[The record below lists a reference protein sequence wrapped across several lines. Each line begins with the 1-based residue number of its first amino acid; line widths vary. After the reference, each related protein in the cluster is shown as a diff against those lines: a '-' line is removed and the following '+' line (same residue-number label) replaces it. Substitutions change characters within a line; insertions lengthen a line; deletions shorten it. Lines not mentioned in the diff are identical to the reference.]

1 MERVAGIEPAH
12 RPWQGCR
19 LPLHHTR
26 LQIWWTVRESNSS
39 LKLAKLPCY
48 HYHQQ
53 PISIKKLTPI
63 YSISQIK
70 KQKSIIHLGGFMGIF
85 NPQII
90 SRTQPLVIVSDLA
103 KFKPLPMSDI

>member
-53 PISIKKLTPI
+53 PISYLYIVTLKIKKTRKI
-63 YSISQIK
+63 YMYLI
-70 KQKSIIHLGGFMGIF
+70 
-85 NPQII
+85 
-90 SRTQPLVIVSDLA
+90 
-103 KFKPLPMSDI
+103 